1 MPAPLRPSALALAA
15 FACLAAPAG
24 AQNVSPPATE
34 RVERIEIIGISPLPG
49 SGVARDRVP
58 ANVQTATD
66 EDLRRSQSRNLAD
79 FLGTALPGV
88 SANEI
93 QGNPY
98 QMDLNFRGFTAS
110 PLLGTPQGLSVYQD
124 GVRVNEAFGDVVAW
138 DLIPQAA
145 IAQVTLL
152 PGANPLFG
160 LNTLGGALVLETKRG
175 DTHPGTEAS
184 IEGGSFGRVEVEATH
199 GRRLGDS
206 GHLFLAADAMNED
219 GWRDHSPS
227 RVRQFF
233 AKAGATAGGL
243 DWDLALTHADNTLI
257 GNGLLPETLLAAD
270 REQIYTRPDRTSNK
284 MTMLALNG
292 KWDVSAT
299 QRIAATAYLRHAD
312 ADTLNGDLNDDYDPP
327 DVEETGVE
335 NRTSTRQRGSGLA
348 LQSTWALE
356 KHRLSLGAAYDRAR
370 SRFRQTEA
378 EGMLDATRAVVD
390 AEEAEV
396 DAWISGHTRSTSVW
410 AADQIALAPTLQLT
424 LSARWQNTQVKTVDR
439 GRAELGLD
447 TELDADAR
455 YRKLNPAAGLTWQAS
470 PALTVF
476 GQLSQGTRAPSPI
489 ELGCSD
495 PDNACV
501 LPNALQS
508 DPPLKQVVTRT
519 AEAGVR
525 GRSGGLRWNAALFA
539 SENRDDLL
547 FISNGRAAG
556 YFKNFGKTRRQGLE
570 LGASRSS
577 GALSWQLAYN
587 WLRATFES
595 PACLV
600 SEANSSAGTDPACP
614 AEDEIAVR
622 PGDRLPGLP
631 AHQLKAALQWAP
643 SQAWSLGA
651 HWRALSSQTVRGN
664 ENGRHEAGDD
674 YIGSG
679 RLGGYAL
686 LDLTASWRVADGVE
700 VFGRIANV
708 FDREVA
714 SAGALGENA
723 FDARG
728 NLLAPDQWTNERFVG
743 PGAPRAIWLGV
754 RVDFDR

>member
-1 MPAPLRPSALALAA
+1 MPAPLRLTAPALAA
-15 FACLAAPAG
+15 LACLANPAQ
-24 AQNVSPPATE
+24 AQGQPV
-34 RVERIEIIGISPLPG
+34 VERIEIIGISPVPG

-58 ANVQTATD
+58 ANVQTAD
-66 EDLRRSQSRNLAD
+66 DQDLRRTQSRNLAD
-79 FLGTALPGV
+79 FLTTALPGV

-98 QMDLNFRGFTAS
+98 QVDLNFRGFTAS

-138 DLIPQAA
+138 DLIPQGA
-145 IAQVTLL
+145 IASMTLL

-184 IEGGSFGRVEVEATH
+184 LEGGSFGRIETELSH
-199 GRRLGDS
+199 GRRLGET
-206 GHLFLAADAMNED
+206 GHLFLAANAMNED

-227 RVRQFF
+227 RVRQIF
-233 AKAGATAGGL
+233 AKGGARLGAL
-243 DWDLALTHADNTLI
+243 DWDLALTHADNSLI
-257 GNGLLPETLLAAD
+257 GNGLLPETLLEAD
-270 REQIYTRPDRTSNK
+270 REQIYTRPDRTDNR
-284 MTMLALNG
+284 MTMLAFNG
-292 KWDVSAT
+292 RWDVSAT
-299 QRIAATAYLRHAD
+299 QRLAATAYLRRLD
-312 ADTLNGDLNDDYDPP
+312 AHTLNGDLNDDYDPP
-327 DVEETGVE
+327 EVEETGVE
-335 NRTSTRQRGSGLA
+335 NRTATHQRGEGLA
-348 LQSTWALE
+348 LQSTWAGE
-356 KHRLSLGAAYDRAR
+356 SHRVSLGAAHDRSR

-390 AEEAEV
+390 TEEAEV
-396 DAWISGHTRSTSVW
+396 DAWISGRTRTTSVW
-410 AADQIALAPTLQLT
+410 ALDQVSITPTLQAT
-424 LSARWQNTQVKTVDR
+424 LSARWQQTHVTTVDR
-439 GRAELGLD
+439 GRIELGLD

-455 YRKLNPAAGLTWQAS
+455 YRKLNPSAGLTWQAS
-470 PALTVF
+470 PALTVY

-508 DPPLKQVVTRT
+508 DPPLEQVVSRT

-525 GRSGGLRWNAALFA
+525 GRADGWRWNASLFHT
-539 SENRDDLL
+539 ENRDDLL
-547 FISNGRAAG
+547 FISNGRSAG
-556 YFKNFGKTRRQGLE
+556 YFKNFGKTRRQGVE
-570 LGASRSS
+570 LGASRAA
-577 GALSWQLAYN
+577 GPLSWNLAYN
-587 WLRATFES
+587 WLRAIFES

-600 SEANSSAGTDPACP
+600 SEANSSAGSDPACP

-631 AHQLKAALQWAP
+631 AHQFKVSAQWAP
-643 SQAWSLGA
+643 SDAWSVGA
-651 HWRALSSQTVRGN
+651 QWRALSSQTVRGN
-664 ENGRHEAGDD
+664 ENGRHRADGED
-674 YIGSG
+674 YLGSG

-686 LDLTASWRVADGVE
+686 LDLTATWRLTPGVE
-700 VFGRIANV
+700 LFGRVANV

-728 NLLAPDQWTNERFVG
+728 NLLAPEDWTDERFVG
-743 PGAPRAIWLGV
+743 PGAPRAVWVGV
-754 RVDFDR
+754 RVNFDR